1 MNSQSIQNGTI
12 FYEKSRN
19 RWRCKYEILDP
30 ETSKFK
36 MKSKMFLTEKEA
48 QDFFATLQYQKGNVL
63 YAKNNGINLIRIP
76 YTDFYKIDDI
86 LDEKLK

>member
-36 MKSKMFLTEKEA
+36 MKLDDGIT
-48 QDFFATLQYQKGNVL
+48 
-63 YAKNNGINLIRIP
+63 INLDGEKSGHGSFNFSVINKGLPIIVP
-76 YTDFYKIDDI
+76 KKYK
-86 LDEKLK
+86 EK